1 MSYDVEKVCIFFLS
15 RLYFFYSRNGGLRPP
30 MLALRVAQSWKQTNI
45 LILWRKDIL
54 CWKDILCRKDILWRK
69 DILCRKDTFLRD
81 TQTAYMLKKFLFIV
95 LTSILIQMSLFFLPG
110 RKDSIDVF
118 AVQIWPKMKE

>member
-1 MSYDVEKVCIFFLS
+1 MTSPKIVIFEVL
-15 RLYFFYSRNGGLRPP
+15 LYSRNGGLRPP

-69 DILCRKDTFLRD
+69 DILCRKDTFLRHAQKRFHAKIFFVYGSIM
-81 TQTAYMLKKFLFIV
+81 TQI
-95 LTSILIQMSLFFLPG
+95 SLFFLPG
-110 RKDSIDVF
+110 HKGSIGMLV
-118 AVQIWPKMKE
+118 VQIWQKMKE